1 MRARRFKEPAI
12 MLEIRKIREE
22 NQKRY
27 DKMTQEEIWQDR
39 QRQYQEA
46 QIIIERI
53 REERRLAQPK

>member
-53 REERRLAQPK
+53 REERKLAQPK

>member
-1 MRARRFKEPAI
+1 MRARRFKEPSI

-27 DKMTQEEIWQDR
+27 DKMTKDEIWQDM
-39 QRQYQEA
+39 QKQDQEA
-46 QIIIERI
+46 KIVIERL